1 MTGKQINISRKRYC
15 GMVVGL
21 DQAIKEVVDNAH
33 NILGDD
39 TVVIV
44 SSDNGGSVWLGG
56 LNYPF
61 RSGKLTPFEGGVRV
75 PSFAIDLS
83 ANGTY
88 LGKGGREFTNIM
100 HISDWLPTFLSWSGQ
115 SKLLKG
121 VKMDGVDQSK
131 VNLFY

>member
-1 MTGKQINISRKRYC
+1 MARELFNISRKRYC

-21 DQAIKEVVDNAH
+21 DQAIKELVDNAH

-115 SKLLKG
+115 GKLLKG